1 MNQVLIIE
9 ERVFL
14 NRLRV
19 FSDAVAFWSKRGR
32 LSIESSS
39 IPSVISDR
47 AEKRSAQR
55 PPRIKARKVK
65 RTPGFAVV
73 ALVAEEVF
81 LARGT
86 SPRATNRLSSFR
98 TYRSPIRNVS
108 LEEPKPSDDAG
119 LRAATSR

>member
-1 MNQVLIIE
+1 LVKARQIEHRKLIYSLGH
-9 ERVFL
+9 F
-14 NRLRV
+14 
-19 FSDAVAFWSKRGR
+19 G
-32 LSIESSS
+32 
-39 IPSVISDR
+39 
-47 AEKRSAQR
+47 
-55 PPRIKARKVK
+55 PRRKALGPTTTQEKARKVK